1 MTGKEKCEFLKE
13 IRRRM
18 AAENGIPYK
27 PRECHHEGDCLGTCP
42 LCDKEAADLLE
53 ELKRKELSGGD
64 IHVYNDA
71 IEVLE
76 QISGGKKGIE
86 DDENEVQ
93 LLGDI
98 PAGGFIRSDEE
109 LERIRREEEYRNFL
123 MEKEKYVRSSNKSG
137 IWDKIKMK
145 LRNRFLQPMGII
157 DEEEFCDNTKEM
169 EPLMGIIRC
178 DSLPEYDTKPEREP
192 DITWNLD
199 EDDPIISNPER
210 IISRDTITKV
220 ADPEEESE

>member
-53 ELKRKELSGGD
+53 KLKRKELSGED
-64 IHVYNDA
+64 IHVDNDA

-76 QISGGKKGIE
+76 QISGGKKDIE

-98 PAGGFIRSDEE
+98 PAGGYIRSEEE
-109 LERIRREEEYRNFL
+109 LYDNIKEERPI
-123 MEKEKYVRSSNKSG
+123 
-137 IWDKIKMK
+137 
-145 LRNRFLQPMGII
+145 MGII
-157 DEEEFCDNTKEM
+157 GEDYWLDHA
-169 EPLMGIIRC
+169 P
-178 DSLPEYDTKPEREP
+178 KPEREP

-210 IISRDTITKV
+210 IISKDADSEDT
-220 ADPEEESE
+220 AS

>member
-42 LCDKEAADLLE
+42 LCDKEAADLLV
-53 ELKRKELSGGD
+53 ELKRKELSGED
-64 IHVYNDA
+64 IHVDNDA

-76 QISGGKKGIE
+76 QISGGKKDIE

-98 PAGGFIRSDEE
+98 PAGGYIRSEEE
-109 LERIRREEEYRNFL
+109 LYDNIKEERPI
-123 MEKEKYVRSSNKSG
+123 
-137 IWDKIKMK
+137 
-145 LRNRFLQPMGII
+145 MGII
-157 DEEEFCDNTKEM
+157 GEDYWLDHV
-169 EPLMGIIRC
+169 
-178 DSLPEYDTKPEREP
+178 PEPEREP

-210 IISRDTITKV
+210 IISKDADSEDT
-220 ADPEEESE
+220 AS